1 MPQNMLLSLAAPA
14 SRRQLMLLRVLPQSA
29 VDRAHGVAG
38 RLGEL
43 AREHRIRPPE
53 IERVPRRLFAAQRP
67 ESAEVQYRIGLP
79 IAEVQQDGGS
89 GPVDA
94 REQAENPDLRP
105 LVAGAECELRRIADL
120 LSRVRRAPLDGAGCL
135 PPAQR
140 QELPAPQVPTI
151 PHCGTDLVH
160 RPVLTRI
167 GVPLCPMRD
176 LGCWESELEDGWL
189 HGAPEL
195 YSRFRRTRKGKQR

>member
-14 SRRQLMLLRVLPQSA
+14 SRRRQLMLLRVLPQSA

-53 IERVPRRLFAAQRP
+53 IERVPRRSFTAQRP
-67 ESAEVQYRIGLP
+67 ESVEVQYRIGLP

-94 REQAENPDLRP
+94 REQPENPDLRP
-105 LVAGAECELRRIADL
+105 LVAGAECKLRRIAD
-120 LSRVRRAPLDGAGCL
+120 
-135 PPAQR
+135 Q
-140 QELPAPQVPTI
+140 
-151 PHCGTDLVH
+151 
-160 RPVLTRI
+160 
-167 GVPLCPMRD
+167 
-176 LGCWESELEDGWL
+176 
-189 HGAPEL
+189 
-195 YSRFRRTRKGKQR
+195 